1 MVDPVVPTTHA
12 FGSLECCIGLTLQA
26 GLTSLVIILHQLA
39 ILPAVSIVTCTAV
52 SFVLY
57 FPLLI
62 G

>member
-39 ILPAVSIVTCTAV
+39 ILPAVSIVT
-52 SFVLY
+52 
-57 FPLLI
+57 
-62 G
+62 